1 MPALRWLMSQI
12 ILLPVLDR
20 QISRYKRAFYF
31 RDYDNFD
38 VDQYVRD
45 VDTVDLINV
54 YNESI
59 DIHEEAVNCM
69 SILKQNGNKNAHIKK
84 KETIGLT
91 DNNSIRDI

>member
-45 VDTVDLINV
+45 VDRVDLINV

-59 DIHEEAVNCM
+59 DIHEEAV
-69 SILKQNGNKNAHIKK
+69 ILKQNGSKNAHIKK

-91 DNNSIRDI
+91 DNNGMRDI